1 MGHWR
6 ARAGDVSGTT
16 EPLSVVQGALRGT
29 GMVSRGRTRERGVV
43 ESMTEGVPRT
53 RESERPR
60 QAWARLCFAL
70 GLMIGAS
77 ACGAPASDPATGL
90 LAEEIQA
97 SLSGGSAGFDHSEWG
112 RLLAGGTDRG
122 LVDYSYMQRHREEL
136 DVYLARLADADL
148 ASLAPDELKALLI
161 NAYNALTVST
171 ILDHAGVSSI
181 REIDGVWTAL
191 THRVGG
197 HEVTLDNIEHNLLR
211 PFFRDPRIHFAVNC
225 ASMSCAPLP
234 DWAFQGDLLEEQLE
248 ERATSF
254 LRDPLNVRVEADRL
268 LVSSYFDWYG
278 EDFTAEGW
286 SPRANT
292 IAEFIARYGNPEVS
306 ELVSGA
312 SGRVPLEF
320 MDYDWSLN
328 QVSRPDRGGAG
339 STAPAPATTVDNA
352 ADGGTASEGNTTAAR
367 GPGDG
372 SKDAESKGWVTRAQD
387 WIVGLGPVAPIAFGL
402 FYVVYRPLSAAR
414 AGRAL
419 ARGTP
424 EVERRRSSSGAAGLA
439 RSGSHPSLSRIPVQ
453 RTELLLRTH
462 RSRIL
467 AIRADVLGRDAARY
481 GVVRVPGRRRCPG
494 GGSTQRGGFLGPDG
508 PPRRGS
514 GRHIAGCRSGH
525 ASGEA
530 GARQGDGR
538 GRPGRRRRG
547 GGWLG
552 RRDLQRLAT

>member
-1 MGHWR
+1 
-6 ARAGDVSGTT
+6 
-16 EPLSVVQGALRGT
+16 
-29 GMVSRGRTRERGVV
+29 
-43 ESMTEGVPRT
+43 MTEGVPRT

-372 SKDAESKGWVTRAQD
+372 SKDDESKRWVTRAQD

-402 FYVVYRPLSAAR
+402 FYVVAVILVIPGGVLTSGAGLAFGMGLGTLVVSLSSTLGASLAFLIARYLLRGRVERWLEGRQRLSAVDR
-414 AGRAL
+414 A
-419 ARGTP
+419 
-424 EVERRRSSSGAAGLA
+424 VERQGWRVVALTRLSPVFPFNVQNYFYGLTGVGFWPYALTSWVAMLPGTVLYVYLGVAGAQVAAALSGAASWGQTALLVAGLA
-439 RSGSHPSLSRIPVQ
+439 ATLLVVVLVTRVAKQ
-453 RTELLLRTH
+453 EL
-462 RSRIL
+462 
-467 AIRADVLGRDAARY
+467 D
-481 GVVRVPGRRRCPG
+481 RVTGEV
-494 GGSTQRGGFLGPDG
+494 GP
-508 PPRRGS
+508 
-514 GRHIAGCRSGH
+514 
-525 ASGEA
+525 A
-530 GARQGDGR
+530 GAAEVAAG
-538 GRPGRRRRG
+538 
-547 GGWLG
+547 
-552 RRDLQRLAT
+552 